1 MRLQDQVAIVT
12 GAASGIGQAIAYLF
26 ADEGAHIVVVDRAAE
41 GATATAR
48 HIESMGRQVLA
59 VTADVTDN
67 QDIQQKAAM
76 VREGCLLIDILVNN
90 AAFSEGDDIL
100 TIEEETWDRNLDVV
114 LKSVFL
120 CSKAVLPTMIAQQRG
135 AIINIASVNGMS
147 TFGEE
152 AYSAGKAGVINLTRN
167 MATKYGQH
175 NVRVN
180 VICPGTIQ
188 TPLWQPRVEAD
199 PQLFEKLADWYP
211 LGRVGQPEDVAQ
223 AALYLASDAAAW
235 VTGISLVVDGGLL
248 AAR

>member
-1 MRLQDQVAIVT
+1 
-12 GAASGIGQAIAYLF
+12 
-26 ADEGAHIVVVDRAAE
+26 
-41 GATATAR
+41 
-48 HIESMGRQVLA
+48 MGRQVLA
-59 VTADVTDN
+59 VTLDVTDS
-67 QDIQQKAAM
+67 QAIQQMVAA
-76 VREGCLLIDILVNN
+76 VRDRFGQIDILVNN
-90 AAFSEGDDIL
+90 AAFSQGDDIL
-100 TIEEETWDRNLDVV
+100 TIDEATWDRNLDVV

-120 CSKAVLPTMIAQQRG
+120 CSKAVLSTMIERRRG
-135 AIINIASVNGMS
+135 AIINIASVNGIS

-167 MATKYGQH
+167 MATKYGQYH
-175 NVRVN
+175 VRVN

-188 TPLWQPRVEAD
+188 TPLWQPRLEAD

-223 AALYLASDAAAW
+223 AALYLASDAASW

>member
-1 MRLQDQVAIVT
+1 MRLQDRVAIVT
-12 GAASGIGQAIAYLF
+12 GGGSGIGQAIAYLF
-26 ADEGAHIVVVDRAAE
+26 ASEGAHLVVVDRVAE
-41 GATATAR
+41 GAMATVR
-48 HIESMGRQVLA
+48 HIETMGRQSLA

-67 QDIQQKAAM
+67 QAIQQMAAT
-76 VREGCLLIDILVNN
+76 VQERFGQIDILVNN
-90 AAFSEGDDIL
+90 AAFSQGDDIL
-100 TIEEETWDRNLDVV
+100 TMDEATWDRNLDVV

-120 CSKAVLPTMIAQQRG
+120 CSKAVLPTMIAQRRG
-135 AIINIASVNGMS
+135 AIINIASVNGLS

-188 TPLWQPRVEAD
+188 TPLWQPRLVAD

>member
-1 MRLQDQVAIVT
+1 MRLQDRVAIVT
-12 GAASGIGQAIAYLF
+12 GAGAGIGQAIAYLF
-26 ADEGAHIVVVDRAAE
+26 ASEGAQIVAIDRVAE
-41 GATATAR
+41 GALATAR
-48 HIESMGRQVLA
+48 QIETMGRQALA
-59 VTADVTDN
+59 ITLDVTDG
-67 QDIQQKAAM
+67 QGIQQMAAT
-76 VREGCLLIDILVNN
+76 VREQFGRMDILVNN
-90 AAFSEGDDIL
+90 AAFSQGDDIL
-100 TIEEETWDRNLDVV
+100 TIDEATWDRNLAVV
-114 LKSVFL
+114 LKSVYL
-120 CSKAVLPTMIAQQRG
+120 CSKAVLPMMIEQRQG
-135 AIINIASVNGMS
+135 AIINIASVNGLS

-188 TPLWQPRVEAD
+188 TPLWQPRLDAD

>member
-1 MRLQDQVAIVT
+1 MRLQDRVAIVT
-12 GAASGIGQAIAYLF
+12 GGGSGIGQAIAHLF
-26 ADEGAHIVVVDRAAE
+26 ASEGAHVVVVDRVAE
-41 GATATAR
+41 RATATAS
-48 HIESMGRQVLA
+48 HIETMGRQALA
-59 VTADVTDN
+59 VTLDVTDS
-67 QDIQQKAAM
+67 QAIQQMVAA
-76 VREGCLLIDILVNN
+76 VHDRFGQIDILVNN
-90 AAFSEGDDIL
+90 AAFSQGDDIL
-100 TIEEETWDRNLDVV
+100 TIDEATWDRNLDVV

-120 CSKAVLPTMIAQQRG
+120 CSKAVLPTMIEQRRG
-135 AIINIASVNGMS
+135 AIINIASVNGIS

-167 MATKYGQH
+167 MATKYGQY

-188 TPLWQPRVEAD
+188 TPLWQPRLEAD

-223 AALYLASDAAAW
+223 AALYLASDAASW